1 MKNLKSYS
9 AIGGVFEYLN
19 SDCDYP
25 KWSQYLIKTLKDK
38 NVGVEGVDVGCGNG
52 YFTRALYKAG
62 YSVKGMDISSEML
75 STAIELARKEGV
87 CSEFLTGDITK
98 LRLCGKV
105 DFITAVNDCINYVPQ
120 NKLLSTFKGV
130 YSNLKKGGVFL
141 FDISSENKL
150 KNIVGNNL
158 FVKDLDRA
166 TVIWFNTFKGDRV
179 EMELTLFARND
190 NGTYSRSDERQ
201 TQYVHAECDVL
212 AALAEAGFEVETE
225 GHLGGSKEERINFI
239 CKKL

>member
-25 KWSQYLIKTLKDK
+25 TWSQYLIKTLKRL
-38 NVGVEGVDVGCGNG
+38 NVGQEGVDVGCGNG
-52 YFTRALYKAG
+52 YFTRAMHKAG
-62 YSVKGMDISSEML
+62 YVVKGMDISPEML

-87 CSEFLTGDITK
+87 GAEFLTGDITK

-105 DFITAVNDCINYVPQ
+105 DFITAVNDCVNYVPPS
-120 NKLLSTFKGV
+120 KLLTTFKGV
-130 YSNLKKGGVFL
+130 ASNLKKGGAFV
-141 FDISSENKL
+141 FDISSEYKL
-150 KNIVGNNL
+150 KNVVGNNV
-158 FVKDLDRA
+158 FVKDLDKA
-166 TVIWFNTFKGDRV
+166 TVIWLNSLKEDRV
-179 EMELTLFARND
+179 EMELTLFSLNKD
-190 NGTYSRSDERQ
+190 GTYSRSDECQ
-201 TQYVHAECDVL
+201 TQYVHTENSVL
-212 AALAEAGFEVETE
+212 AALTEAGFAVETE

>member
-1 MKNLKSYS
+1 MKYLKSYS

-19 SDCDYP
+19 SDCDYL
-25 KWSQYLIKTLKDK
+25 KWSQYLIKTLKSLH
-38 NVGVEGVDVGCGNG
+38 VGHEGVDIGCGNG

-62 YSVKGMDISSEML
+62 YSVKGMDISPEML

-87 CSEFLTGDITK
+87 GSEFLTGDITK
-98 LRLCGKV
+98 LHLCGKV

-120 NKLLSTFKGV
+120 SKLRSTFKGV
-130 YSNLKKGGVFL
+130 FSNLKKGGVFL

-150 KNIVGNNL
+150 KNIIGNNL

-179 EMELTLFARND
+179 EMELTLFSLNE
-190 NGTYSRSDERQ
+190 NGMYNRVDERQ
-201 TQYVHAECDVL
+201 TQYVHTEQDVV
-212 AALAEAGFEVETE
+212 AALSEAGFTVETE
-225 GHLGGSKEERINFI
+225 GFLGKTKEERINFI
-239 CKKL
+239 CRKL